1 MRKMENALRCAG
13 YETVNIDYPSTRFP
27 VEELAELVLAEIEDR
42 VGDAAR
48 VHFVTHSMGGILVR
62 YINEHLEFSR
72 TDRVVMLCPPNK
84 GSEIVD
90 RLGGFRFFE
99 WWNGPAGLQ
108 LGTSGDGL
116 IAGLGSIEFELG
128 VLTGDRSINWI
139 LSLMIP
145 GPNDGKVSIESAR
158 LSGMADYKVVQATH
172 SYIMKNR
179 TVIKDVL
186 AFLETGKFSD
196 S

>member
-62 YINEHLEFSR
+62 YVNEHLEFSR

-172 SYIMKNR
+172 PYIMKNR